1 MHSRLT
7 TTSAALLTL
16 TSAIAAQ
23 TTTVIACGRDNTL
36 YQSATGA
43 FSNALGESVF
53 VGVSAQGQLRRA
65 LLWFDVAAALPP
77 GARVITAELRMEI
90 VFSPALSPTPLFL
103 HRPLLPWG
111 EGSSYATAGG
121 GGQGAPSTPGD
132 ATWTH
137 AIDPILPWTTP
148 GGDFAPQPSAI
159 LELPVAGT
167 VLGFVDAGE
176 VQQWLYQ
183 PSTNLGWLLK
193 TPEASS
199 IDRARR
205 LESRESPG
213 SPPQL
218 RVQWLLPGST
228 GTFGSGCPLA
238 GGPLQTAFVGIPQG
252 GAPIAVQQSN
262 APPGAVGVTFY
273 ALALDP
279 VGTLLAPAC
288 RLHLPLGGA
297 LIPGDAFVTSAS
309 GVATSS
315 LQLPAGFP
323 GALVVGQAAVLD
335 GSALGFATGNAA
347 LLVVQ

>member
-1 MHSRLT
+1 MHRHLT
-7 TTSAALLTL
+7 TTIAALLHL
-16 TSAIAAQ
+16 AGALAAQ
-23 TTTVIACGRDNTL
+23 TSTVIACGRDNTL

-53 VGVSAQGQLRRA
+53 IGVTAQGQLRRA
-65 LLWFDVAAALPP
+65 LLWFDVAAALPA

-90 VFSPALSPTPLFL
+90 VFSPALSPTPLFV

-111 EGSSYATAGG
+111 EGTSYAIAGG

-137 AIDPILPWTTP
+137 AIDPVLPWSSP
-148 GGDFAPQPSAI
+148 GGDFAVQPSAI

-167 VLGFVDAGE
+167 VRGFVDAGE
-176 VQQWLYQ
+176 VQQWLDQ

-193 TPEASS
+193 TAEASS
-199 IDRARR
+199 VDRARR

-218 RVQWLLPGST
+218 RVSWLAPGQT
-228 GTFGSGCPLA
+228 GAFGTGCPLV
-238 GGPLQTAFVGIPQG
+238 GGPLQTTFVGVPQG
-252 GAPIAVQQSN
+252 GAPIDVLQSD
-262 APPGAVGVTFY
+262 APPGAIGVTFY

-297 LIPGDAFVTSAS
+297 LIPGNAFVTDVS
-309 GVATSS
+309 GAATSS
-315 LQLPAGFP
+315 LLLPAGFP
-323 GALVVGQAAVLD
+323 GTLVVGQAAVLD
-335 GSALGFATGNAA
+335 GSALGFAAGNAA
-347 LLVVQ
+347 LLLVQ